1 MEREDSEVATL
12 ETIEALLDGVVTTV
26 DAKAMEVRALAFAV
40 HSLVGAATRVAQW
53 SALRRDAS
61 EPYAFES
68 EPDMGLNDR
77 WSRGLLQSKPRK
89 FGASRCPQLDVPLSV
104 ASSQPNSGRSSV
116 SMRRRRRKP
125 AEEPTPPP
133 LSIVEETLDPGL
145 PTWLRAAEPR
155 YDLDPLARLERKL
168 DAEDG
173 VVDNQIK
180 ALKGKKWT
188 MDTNGDVIV
197 LQTAAPSAHQTTL
210 CYNIKDESDLLSEVT
225 DDATV
230 DTAASS
236 TRRRRRERR
245 RKHRQPAVEED
256 PSIFS
261 QAPIVTPE
269 FDFFLSAGV
278 TVRQG
283 KKSKAGAPLPSDPS
297 HWSRADYQKSVAKGP
312 LERPPSTRTSEDA
325 AIDPPAKSAPR
336 SLPGPDV
343 DAFAGARSI
352 QASRS
357 DPALRKKTTDDLGD
371 DDEAL
376 LRQASDRRPPLQ
388 HPVVARRH
396 HRRSSRQL
404 LLAFGYGMASHS
416 RAARVRVAAAR
427 PTRKLEHLPFPPP
440 GLSELGLSILRHM
453 SEDGS
458 YVSHM
463 TASSSTQSLG
473 RLPHRRGI
481 HGSGAT

>member
-1 MEREDSEVATL
+1 MDDLAGEVATL
-12 ETIEALLDGVVTTV
+12 ETLEALLDGVVATV

-53 SALRRDAS
+53 AALPRDAS

-68 EPDMGLNDR
+68 EPDMGMNDR
-77 WSRGLLQSKPRK
+77 WSRGSLKSKPRK
-89 FGASRCPQLDVPLSV
+89 FGASRCPQLDVPAS
-104 ASSQPNSGRSSV
+104 ATSSQPNSGRSSV
-116 SMRRRRRKP
+116 SMRRRRRKLV
-125 AEEPTPPP
+125 EEPTPQP
-133 LSIVEETLDPGL
+133 LSVVEETLDPGL

-173 VVDNQIK
+173 VVENQIK

-188 MDTNGDVIV
+188 MNGDVV
-197 LQTAAPSAHQTTL
+197 VVQTPSTHQTTL
-210 CYNIKDESDLLSEVT
+210 CYNIKDESDMVSEVT

-236 TRRRRRERR
+236 SRRRRRERR
-245 RKHRQPAVEED
+245 RKPRQPAVEED

-297 HWSRADYQKSVAKGP
+297 HWSRAEYQKSVAKGP
-312 LERPPSTRTSEDA
+312 LDLRPPSTGTGDDV
-325 AIDPPAKSAPR
+325 AIDPPAKHTAAPL

-352 QASRS
+352 QVSRS
-357 DPALRKKTTDDLGD
+357 DPALRNKTTDDLGD
-371 DDEAL
+371 DDETL
-376 LRQASDRRPPLQ
+376 LRQASNRRPPLQ
-388 HPVVARRH
+388 RPVVARRH
-396 HRRSSRQL
+396 HRRSSHQRL
-404 LLAFGYGMASHS
+404 MAFGCGMAAHS

-458 YVSHM
+458 YVSQM
-463 TASSSTQSLG
+463 TSSTTSL
-473 RLPHRRGI
+473 RLPHFGGGR
-481 HGSGAT
+481 GAT